1 MTIILIMIIER
12 KQCRELKSTGGWIFI
27 YGRRKTGKTFLVREC
42 SGFDDYYF
50 VTRDRTIIDNEGN
63 AISGET
69 LQSLLRRVSD
79 RTVVIDEFQRLGQT
93 FLDFL
98 HYLPQSGRV
107 LILSSTL
114 WLSKR
119 LLSSRS
125 PILGK
130 FKEFNISLIDI
141 DDVILSIK
149 GSNRFRLES
158 SVIMREP
165 LAIQFYEKGVTDSLD
180 LTTNII
186 IGSANTIPSLIGEI
200 FSEEERHLSATYE
213 AILSAVA
220 SRHYVSSEISSILYA
235 RKLIRK
241 DDPSLIQPYLNNMLK
256 LGLVRRLKVYGK
268 NRFQYRVS
276 SPLMSLFYY
285 LNEKYGIAERDVTPI
300 EIRTEIRE
308 LMPFLVEDEVRSRI
322 AGILGMEEQ
331 IIESVNADGVFLRF
345 SKPQAILEV
354 KWRERVDI
362 HEVEK
367 NLGGFNVKKKILF
380 VPDRKGLTSNVLD
393 IWDVNDLL
401 GK

>member
-1 MTIILIMIIER
+1 MIIER
-12 KQCRELKSTGGWIFI
+12 KQCGELKGTGGWIFI

-63 AISGET
+63 AISEET
-69 LQSLLRRVSD
+69 LQSLLRRADD
-79 RTVVIDEFQRLGQT
+79 RTVVIDEFQRLGQP
-93 FLDFL
+93 FMDFL

-114 WLSKR
+114 WLSRR
-119 LLSSRS
+119 LLGRGS

-130 FKEFNISLIDI
+130 FREFNISLIDI
-141 DDVILSIK
+141 DDVLLSIE
-149 GSNRFRLES
+149 GTNRFRLES

-165 LAIQFYEKGVTDSLD
+165 LAIQFYEKGVTDSTD
-180 LTTNII
+180 LAARTV

-220 SRHYVSSEISSILYA
+220 SRHYVSSEISSVVFSK
-235 RKLIRK
+235 KLIAK

-256 LGLVRRLKVYGK
+256 LGLVRRIKVYGK

-276 SPLMSLFYY
+276 SPLMSLFYC
-285 LNEKYGIAERDVTPI
+285 LNEKYGIAERDVSAT
-300 EIRTEIRE
+300 ELRTEIRE
-308 LMPFLVEDEVRSRI
+308 LMPFLIEDEVRLRI
-322 AGILGMEEQ
+322 GVILGMEEQ
-331 IIESVNADGVFLRF
+331 IIESVNADAVFLRF
-345 SKPQAILEV
+345 KKPQAILEV

-362 HEVEK
+362 KAVEK
-367 NLGGFNVKKKILF
+367 NLSGFNVKKKILF
-380 VPDRKGLTSNVLD
+380 VPDRMGLTSNALE